1 MRVFLYL
8 VFLTLVLTL
17 RVAHAA
23 PIVRGTI
30 DAPILSNT
38 PLDEL
43 PNPNTMEANRI
54 AVSLGVSSG
63 ALLEKGEQRNSALL
77 GLNYRN
83 VLDPRKIEADIFLH
97 SQAIAGA
104 FIGKRFKYLED
115 SPSASYLKISGGMYL
130 PASEGPA
137 AITAIKRFQIRGL
150 WGWEKVADT
159 PRLHL
164 EAGVGVSVVGF
175 EVIGSVGYIFS
186 L

>member
-17 RVAHAA
+17 RVAYAA
-23 PIVRGTI
+23 PIVSGTLE
-30 DAPILSNT
+30 APILLDT

-43 PNPNTMEANRI
+43 PNPDAMGANRL
-54 AVSLGVSSG
+54 AVSLGFSSG
-63 ALLEKGEQRNSALL
+63 SLLEKGERRNSALL

-115 SPSASYLKISGGMYL
+115 SPYGSYLKLSGGM
-130 PASEGPA
+130 
-137 AITAIKRFQIRGL
+137 
-150 WGWEKVADT
+150 
-159 PRLHL
+159 
-164 EAGVGVSVVGF
+164 
-175 EVIGSVGYIFS
+175 
-186 L
+186 